1 MIWINI
7 TVNSLLRLAMQRT
20 EIVMLEIF
28 WGCLIGGLI
37 FTLITVIFGD
47 LIGGVFDGI
56 LDILSLD
63 GYDFIQPMTLVGG
76 VTIFGGMGI
85 LLHEYTSLKALFII
99 IFALVI
105 SLFLSV
111 LMYFFYIKPMS
122 HAENSTGYSIMEH
135 VGKLGEV
142 ITPIPQDGYGEILL
156 KVGAGITNEI
166 AGSYDGIEIE
176 AGVRVVVVE
185 VEDSVLYVSKF
196 DE

>member
-1 MIWINI
+1 
-7 TVNSLLRLAMQRT
+7 
-20 EIVMLEIF
+20 
-28 WGCLIGGLI
+28 
-37 FTLITVIFGD
+37 
-47 LIGGVFDGI
+47 
-56 LDILSLD
+56 
-63 GYDFIQPMTLVGG
+63 
-76 VTIFGGMGI
+76 
-85 LLHEYTSLKALFII
+85 
-99 IFALVI
+99 
-105 SLFLSV
+105 
-111 LMYFFYIKPMS
+111 
-122 HAENSTGYSIMEH
+122 MEH